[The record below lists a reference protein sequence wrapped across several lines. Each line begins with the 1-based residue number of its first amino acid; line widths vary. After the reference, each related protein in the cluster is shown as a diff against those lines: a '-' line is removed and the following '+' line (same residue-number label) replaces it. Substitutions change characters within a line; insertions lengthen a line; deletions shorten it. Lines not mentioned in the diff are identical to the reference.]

1 MGAVEGN
8 VVAEREFSREIDIA
22 RIPSAGRPFAI
33 AAEPAELAAL
43 ARRLRVQRIDRLEA
57 RGTVT
62 GDPSE
67 GLVTVEGHFEAE
79 VTQLCVVTLEPV
91 ATRVEGSLRRLF
103 QPGVPSTTREVVVDP
118 LAEEPEPLAGDRLD
132 LGEIVAEELALA
144 LDPYPRLPGATL
156 EVEPPE
162 ADGEDREP
170 GRIGSHGPGG
180 RA

>member
-1 MGAVEGN
+1 MIV
-8 VVAEREFSREIDIA
+8 EREFSREIEVA

-33 AAEPAELAAL
+33 AAEPAELVAL
-43 ARRLRVQRIDRLEA
+43 ARRLRVERIDRLEA

-62 GDPSE
+62 GDPGD
-67 GLVTVEGHFEAE
+67 GLVAVRGHFEAE

-91 ATRVEGSLRRLF
+91 STRVAGSLRRLF
-103 QPGVPSTTREVVVDP
+103 LPGAPPAVREVVVDP
-118 LAEEPEPLAGDRLD
+118 LAEEPEPLEGDRLD

-156 EVEPPE
+156 GGEVWA
-162 ADGEDREP
+162 ADGSEQEP
-170 GRIGSHGPGG
+170 GRIAADSRGG